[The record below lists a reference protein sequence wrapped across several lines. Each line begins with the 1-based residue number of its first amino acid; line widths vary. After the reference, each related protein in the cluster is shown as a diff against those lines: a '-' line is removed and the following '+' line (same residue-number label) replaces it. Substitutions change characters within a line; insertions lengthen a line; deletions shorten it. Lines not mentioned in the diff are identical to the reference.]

1 MVLTSASG
9 CTRHPFRASTL
20 CSNGTMNTAR
30 LCCKKSLKLRNFCKD
45 VTHFHSSLKY
55 SGIRYT
61 WVSGVLSSLVYA
73 PTPIHKYGRAGTK
86 KLTCHVG
93 MGMPKLK
100 ALLCWAFL
108 HPFWAERIE
117 IKNYHNSLNSFF
129 VFFGWFVSSQTFVL
143 RRFCS
148 KKITQMHTKSRSA
161 TKKDHGFMINCAE
174 KSFQDLSFKW
184 KRVGN
189 PNLSTRWRRLLF
201 HQRCG
206 VHFGSEG
213 LPKKGSWV
221 GSC

>member
-1 MVLTSASG
+1 MLLRPYTNMGGLVPKNSPVMLGWECQSW
-9 CTRHPFRASTL
+9 RHFCAGHSFIRFEQNESKSKIITIVST
-20 CSNGTMNTAR
+20 
-30 LCCKKSLKLRNFCKD
+30 
-45 VTHFHSSLKY
+45 V
-55 SGIRYT
+55 
-61 WVSGVLSSLVYA
+61 
-73 PTPIHKYGRAGTK
+73 
-86 KLTCHVG
+86 
-93 MGMPKLK
+93 
-100 ALLCWAFL
+100 
-108 HPFWAERIE
+108 
-117 IKNYHNSLNSFF
+117 FF